1 MDAAIVGG
9 VALVAYVGPGAGLGM
24 LGSLLA
30 VAIAVV
36 VGLLGL
42 VLYPLSLLR
51 KVLRKSPA
59 TAPTVTVSPSAPA
72 TSG

>member
-1 MDAAIVGG
+1 MDAALAGG
-9 VALVAYVGPGAGLGM
+9 LALVAYVGPGAGLGM

-51 KVLRKSPA
+51 KLLRKSSAATPA
-59 TAPTVTVSPSAPA
+59 VSVSPSAPS

>member
-1 MDAAIVGG
+1 MDAAILGG
-9 VALVAYVGPGAGLGM
+9 LALVAYVGPGAGLGM

-51 KVLRKSPA
+51 KVLRNSPA
-59 TAPTVTVSPSAPA
+59 TAPTVTVSPSAPS

>member
-9 VALVAYVGPGAGLGM
+9 LALVAYVGPGAGLGM

-59 TAPTVTVSPSAPA
+59 TAPTVTVSPSAPS

>member
-1 MDAAIVGG
+1 MDWAVWTGMS
-9 VALVAYVGPGAGLGM
+9 LVAYVGPGAGLGM

-51 KVLRKSPA
+51 RMLRKSSSA
-59 TAPTVTVSPSAPA
+59 GGTVTVGSAP
-72 TSG
+72 SSSVG